1 MKKYFIYYSHSGNG
15 DFLAELLTKSDV
27 SLIKI
32 QPKKHIK
39 KMGFFRIL
47 KYGGLAMMGKRTP
60 IQNIDLVLDKE
71 DVVVIGSPIWNDRIA
86 TPILTLLDKY
96 EFDKK
101 TTQFVFYSGGGEAKH
116 AIKQITKLGFEKE
129 AIVLKQPLSNKEE
142 AKEKLKGIL

>member
-1 MKKYFIYYSHSGNG
+1 MLRIK
-15 DFLAELLTKSDV
+15 LTNQSEIAQK
-27 SLIKI
+27 
-32 QPKKHIK
+32 
-39 KMGFFRIL
+39 
-47 KYGGLAMMGKRTP
+47 AN
-60 IQNIDLVLDKE
+60 NI
-71 DVVVIGSPIWNDRIA
+71 
-86 TPILTLLDKY
+86 KY

>member
-47 KYGGLAMMGKRTP
+47 KYGFLAMQGKRLPLQTL
-60 IQNIDLVLDKE
+60 DLVLDKD
-71 DVVVIGSPIWNDRIA
+71 DVVVMGSPIWNDRLSC
-86 TPILTLLDKY
+86 PILTLLDNL
-96 EFDKK
+96 
-101 TTQFVFYSGGGEAKH
+101 Q
-116 AIKQITKLGFEKE
+116 Q
-129 AIVLKQPLSNKEE
+129 
-142 AKEKLKGIL
+142 